1 MTGEGLDYKPGTTKH
16 AKFDYFPL
24 TKLFKKWLK
33 EEGKKEGLLKRLKN
47 IEGKNKEQLKAIKD
61 QREKQL
67 DSIKKNND
75 QLKDYETK
83 NVVLLKDW
91 LKELIESYPSTFNTF
106 VRNEVTEL
114 AAKEED
120 IDYKKL
126 SQEIFSNGFN
136 FLERYGTP
144 SKFLKNLIAD
154 KISINTANDDQRDF
168 VGNLIKGFNIS
179 SFLKKSETRDLGKKN
194 LHEKIDSKH
203 LRLF

>member
-1 MTGEGLDYKPGTTKH
+1 M
-16 AKFDYFPL
+16 
-24 TKLFKKWLK
+24 
-33 EEGKKEGLLKRLKN
+33 
-47 IEGKNKEQLKAIKD
+47 QLK
-61 QREKQL
+61 
-67 DSIKKNND
+67 KKN
-75 QLKDYETK
+75 QLKDYEAK
-83 NVVLLKDW
+83 NVVLLKDR
-91 LKELIESYPSTFNTF
+91 LKELIESYPSTFITF
-106 VRNEVTEL
+106 VRNEVIEL

-168 VGNLIKGFNIS
+168 VGNLMKGFNIS
-179 SFLKKSETRDLGKKN
+179 SFLQKSETRDLGKKN
-194 LHEKIDSKH
+194 LHEKIGSKH